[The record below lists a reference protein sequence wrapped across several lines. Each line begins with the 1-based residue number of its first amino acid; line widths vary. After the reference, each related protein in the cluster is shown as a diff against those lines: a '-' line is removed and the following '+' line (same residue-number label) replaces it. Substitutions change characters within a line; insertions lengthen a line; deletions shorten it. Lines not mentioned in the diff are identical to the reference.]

1 MGGKKVQSKSL
12 SFLRTFPFL
21 LPSLRT
27 FELVFVCI
35 FFAKKKSHSRVS
47 PPLYLPHLAIS
58 CCRFRKKNKNQ
69 FCLFAFFC
77 FFWVGFVFLADCRG
91 GGRILQLPVPPCHS
105 QVAS

>member
-27 FELVFVCI
+27 FELVLFV
-35 FFAKKKSHSRVS
+35 FFSPKKNSHSRAS
-47 PPLYLPHLAIS
+47 PLLYLPHLAIS
-58 CCRFRKKNKNQ
+58 CCRFRKKIKIQ
-69 FCLFAFFC
+69 FCLFVFF
-77 FFWVGFVFLADCRG
+77 FFFVGFVFLADCRG